1 MKIAMQFRRRFWD
14 QPSSIGQRVFT
25 DTALRRVYHFSIDQ
39 PGPRGII
46 LSFTSGK
53 DAEKL
58 GRMSEQKRMHT
69 AQLTCTDIWEQ
80 TPQYWEGG
88 VTKYWNEDPWT
99 RASYSIAGVGQKDFQ
114 EILSKS
120 EGIFHFVGEHTS
132 IHRASMNGAIESGI
146 RASKEIKKG

>member
-14 QPSSIGQRVFT
+14 QPNSIGQRVFT
-25 DTALRRVYHFSIDQ
+25 DTPLRRVYHFSIDQ

-53 DAEKL
+53 DAVRL

-99 RASYSIAGVGQKDFQ
+99 RASYSIAGVGQKYFQ

-120 EGIFHFVGEHTS
+120 
-132 IHRASMNGAIESGI
+132 
-146 RASKEIKKG
+146 